1 MSWSDLIRAPYKIQL
16 LTNLSVDVG
25 SLPQEEGDHL
35 DVSVEDNHAFVYL
48 IWSDQ
53 VWSYPC
59 AFQNPITN

>member
-1 MSWSDLIRAPYKIQL
+1 MTWSDLIRAPYKIQL

-25 SLPQEEGDHL
+25 SLPQKEGDHL
-35 DVSVEDNHAFVYL
+35 DVSVEDNHAIVYL
-48 IWSDQ
+48 IRSDQ